1 LAHLAERTLGTYGD
15 ARRIAEDLT
24 MLRFYRV
31 FLPRDLHAHA
41 VSVMEGDTL
50 AHFKLRLGIL
60 TSRFRANHP
69 LKACVVC
76 MAADR
81 NRFGWAHCCPR
92 QQSPGMAGRDLTWD

>member
-1 LAHLAERTLGTYGD
+1 
-15 ARRIAEDLT
+15 
-24 MLRFYRV
+24 
-31 FLPRDLHAHA
+31 
-41 VSVMEGDTL
+41 MEGDTL

-81 NRFGWAHCCPR
+81 NRFGWAYWHLILNCV
-92 QQSPGMAGRDLTWD
+92 Q